1 MPEVL
6 ILVVIVSIVIALIK
20 GVPYLVRAIE
30 EFKRNKA

>member
-6 ILVVIVSIVIALIK
+6 MLVVIVSIVIARIQ